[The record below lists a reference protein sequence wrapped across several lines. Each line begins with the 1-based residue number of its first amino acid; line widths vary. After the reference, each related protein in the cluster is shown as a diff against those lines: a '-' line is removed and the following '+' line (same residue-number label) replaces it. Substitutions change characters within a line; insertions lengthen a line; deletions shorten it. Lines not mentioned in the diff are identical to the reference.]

1 MESSSSGSSITGTGV
16 CGEDE
21 VEDEETSET
30 SGSRGLS
37 DDKTESSESVEPTM
51 LRRLRRR
58 GVDGQPG
65 SCDVSAPT
73 TPVRVS
79 LRPVVRSVQQ
89 EPALGLVGTPLLC
102 CSRVNNLSLLKR
114 SIENFDT
121 TSSGMIDG
129 ACGVEEQK
137 VIFKLFLCMC
147 QTF

>member
-1 MESSSSGSSITGTGV
+1 MESSSSGSSITGSGV

-37 DDKTESSESVEPTM
+37 DDETESSESVEPTM

-73 TPVRVS
+73 TPVRVY
-79 LRPVVRSVQQ
+79 LRPFLND
-89 EPALGLVGTPLLC
+89 A
-102 CSRVNNLSLLKR
+102 
-114 SIENFDT
+114 T
-121 TSSGMIDG
+121 TSSDS
-129 ACGVEEQK
+129 ASGVEEQK
-137 VIFKLFLCMC
+137 VVKLLICRGVAYNRSNHIL
-147 QTF
+147 